1 MGLFEEYKNI
11 SRVFALHGGKVDDLS
26 YGGFLKTLTTS
37 EKPRGEVD
45 VGKTYIVV
53 DDIFKRSIHFQ
64 PKFRISKF
72 QNFRQFLANNS

>member
-1 MGLFEEYKNI
+1 MFEQYKKS

-53 DDIFKRSIHFQ
+53 DDILKRSIHFQ
-64 PKFRISKF
+64 QKFRVFPAISHE
-72 QNFRQFLANNS
+72 

>member
-26 YGGFLKTLTTS
+26 FCGFFKTLTTS
-37 EKPRGEVD
+37 EKSRGEVD

-53 DDIFKRSIHFQ
+53 DDILKRSIHFQ
-64 PKFRISKF
+64 QKFRVFPAISHE
-72 QNFRQFLANNS
+72 